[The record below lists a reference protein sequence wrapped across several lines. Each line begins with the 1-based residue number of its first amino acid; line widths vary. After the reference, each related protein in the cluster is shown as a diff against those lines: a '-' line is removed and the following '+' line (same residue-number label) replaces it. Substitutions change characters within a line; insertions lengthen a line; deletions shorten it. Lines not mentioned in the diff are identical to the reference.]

1 MKLNNYFPLR
11 SIIIICLTLF
21 IFSCMNTKKQS
32 HFPPP
37 PDVKKNPK
45 ELTIHGD
52 TRTDDY
58 YWLNQREDPEVINY
72 LEAENKYAKN
82 IMESTEGF
90 QKTLFDEI
98 VARIKKDDES
108 VPYKR
113 NGYYYYTRFEK
124 GNEYPVY
131 CRKKDNLESPEEILL
146 NVNEMA
152 TGYAYYQVGGLS
164 VSPDN
169 KLVAFGVDTLSRR
182 KYTIFFKELGSG
194 EIYKDEIPVT
204 TGSAVWANDNKTV
217 FYTQKDETTLRPQK
231 IFKHRLGDDVKNDP
245 EIYHE
250 ADETFTTSA
259 GKTKSEKYIIIGSG
273 STLSTE
279 YRFIDANNP
288 DAKFKIIQAREKD
301 LEYSVDHFGDSFY
314 IKTNMDA
321 KNFKLVKTPVNKTEK
336 KNWVDIIPHRDDVLL
351 EDFELFNKFLVLEE
365 KKNGLVEI
373 RVINHEDKSEYYLD
387 FGEEVYSAGIS
398 VNLDFGSEIL
408 RYSYSSLTTPS
419 STYDYDMNSK
429 KKTLLKRTEVIGDF
443 NPDNYEGKRLWVVA
457 RDGVKVP
464 ISIVYRKG
472 MEKNG
477 DNPLLLYGYG
487 SYGAS
492 MSASFSSVRLSL
504 LDRGFIYAIAHIRG
518 GQEMGRYWY
527 EDGKLLKK
535 KNTFTDFI
543 DCGEYL
549 ISEKYTNHD
558 KIFADG
564 ASAGGLLIGAVINMA
579 PDLFKAVLAGVPFVD
594 VVTTMLDESIPL
606 TTGEFDEWGN
616 PKIKKYYD
624 YMLSYSPYDNVEAKN
639 YPAMLITTGL
649 HDSQVQ
655 YFEPAKWIAKL
666 RDLKTD
672 DNILIMDCNMDV
684 GHGGASGRF
693 KRYKLV
699 ALEYAFLMDMAGIKK

>member
-1 MKLNNYFPLR
+1 
-11 SIIIICLTLF
+11 
-21 IFSCMNTKKQS
+21 
-32 HFPPP
+32 
-37 PDVKKNPK
+37 
-45 ELTIHGD
+45 
-52 TRTDDY
+52 
-58 YWLNQREDPEVINY
+58 
-72 LEAENKYAKN
+72 

-98 VARIKKDDES
+98 VGRIKKDDES

-152 TGYAYYQVGGLS
+152 KGYAYYQLGGLS

-169 KLVAFGVDTLSRR
+169 KLIAYGVDTLSRR
-182 KYTIFFKELGSG
+182 KYKIFFKDLESG
-194 EIYKDEIPVT
+194 KIFKDEIPVT
-204 TGSAVWANDNKTV
+204 TGSATWANDNKTI

-231 IFKHRLGDDVKNDP
+231 IFKHRLGAEVSNDL

-250 ADETFTTSA
+250 TDETFTTSA
-259 GKTKSEKYIIIGSG
+259 GKTKSEKYIIIASG

-279 YRFIDANNP
+279 YRFINANKP
-288 DAKFKIIQAREKD
+288 DEKFKIIQAREKD
-301 LEYSVDHFGDSFY
+301 LEYSIDHFGDSFY
-314 IKTNMDA
+314 ILTNMDA
-321 KNFKLVKTPVNKTEK
+321 KNFKLMKTPVNKTGKE
-336 KNWVDIIPHRDDVLL
+336 NWVDVIPHRDNVLL
-351 EDFELFNKFLVLEE
+351 EDFEIFNKFLVLGE

-398 VNLDFGSEIL
+398 VNLDFDSEIL
-408 RYSYSSLTTPS
+408 RYSYSSLTTPN

-429 KKTLLKRTEVIGDF
+429 EKTLLKRDEVIGDF
-443 NPDNYEGKRLWVVA
+443 NPDNYEGKRLWAVA
-457 RDGVKVP
+457 RDGVKIP

-472 MEKNG
+472 MEKNA

-564 ASAGGLLIGAVINMA
+564 ASAGGLLIGAVINIA

-606 TTGEFDEWGN
+606 TTGELGIVIQAIVIPD
-616 PKIKKYYD
+616 KVQIIVVSVKD
-624 YMLSYSPYDNVEAKN
+624 ARKN
-639 YPAMLITTGL
+639 AITYTNL
-649 HDSQVQ
+649 
-655 YFEPAKWIAKL
+655 
-666 RDLKTD
+666 
-672 DNILIMDCNMDV
+672 
-684 GHGGASGRF
+684 
-693 KRYKLV
+693 
-699 ALEYAFLMDMAGIKK
+699 

>member
-1 MKLNNYFPLR
+1 
-11 SIIIICLTLF
+11 
-21 IFSCMNTKKQS
+21 MNTKKQS
-32 HFPPP
+32 HFAPP
-37 PDVKKNPK
+37 PDVKKIPK
-45 ELTIHGD
+45 ELTIHDD
-52 TRTDDY
+52 TRIDNY
-58 YWLNQREDPEVINY
+58 YWLNQREDSEVIKY
-72 LEAENKYAKN
+72 LKAENEYAKK

-98 VARIKKDDES
+98 VGRIKKDDES

-152 TGYAYYQVGGLS
+152 KGYAYYQLGGLS

-169 KLVAFGVDTLSRR
+169 KLIAYGVDTLSRR
-182 KYTIFFKELGSG
+182 KYKIFFKDLESG
-194 EIYKDEIPVT
+194 KIFKDEIPVT
-204 TGSAVWANDNKTV
+204 TGSATWANDNKTI

-231 IFKHRLGDDVKNDP
+231 IFKHRLGAEVSNDL

-250 ADETFTTSA
+250 TDETFTTSA
-259 GKTKSEKYIIIGSG
+259 GKTKSEKYIIIASG

-279 YRFIDANNP
+279 YRFINANKP
-288 DAKFKIIQAREKD
+288 DEKFKIIQAREKD
-301 LEYSVDHFGDSFY
+301 LEYSIDHFGDSFY
-314 IKTNMDA
+314 ILTNMDA
-321 KNFKLVKTPVNKTEK
+321 KNFKLMKTPVNKTGKE
-336 KNWVDIIPHRDDVLL
+336 NWVDVIPHRDNVLL
-351 EDFELFNKFLVLEE
+351 EDFEIFNKFLVLGE

-398 VNLDFGSEIL
+398 VNLDFDSEIL
-408 RYSYSSLTTPS
+408 RYSYSSLTTPN

-429 KKTLLKRTEVIGDF
+429 EKTLLKRDEVIGDF
-443 NPDNYEGKRLWVVA
+443 NPDNYEGKRLWAVA
-457 RDGVKVP
+457 RDGVKIP

-472 MEKNG
+472 MEKNA

-564 ASAGGLLIGAVINMA
+564 ASAGGLLIGAVINIA

-624 YMLSYSPYDNVEAKN
+624 YMLSYSPYDNVEAKD

-649 HDSQVQ
+649 YDSQVQ
-655 YFEPAKWIAKL
+655 YFEPAKWLAKL

-672 DNILIMDCNMDV
+672 DNVLIMDCNMDV